1 VYDLSVAAGTHNRFC
16 PLSMALD
23 LLGDRWMLLIVQ
35 PLLQGPRTRHALDLY
50 LEGAESDDIQ
60 IGLDRLVEAG
70 VVRAP
75 SSETQVGE
83 AIVELTD
90 LGMALA
96 PTIEEL
102 SRWGMKALYTSDGAL
117 DPEDQT
123 FDQTWAVGDGQG
135 LRDETYCW
143 TIDGHTFGLE
153 VKGTNLVRTI
163 GAPANPVASLKAS
176 SDVMD
181 AMIFGGT
188 AMSSAIMR
196 GDLLLSGPPQA
207 IRRMF
212 RIVGFPAETAFDEP
226 ST

>member
-1 VYDLSVAAGTHNRFC
+1 MIHNRFC

-23 LLGDRWMLLIVQ
+23 LLGDRWILLIVQ
-35 PLLQGPRTRHALDLY
+35 PLLQGPTTRRALDLF
-50 LEGAESDDIQ
+50 LAGSEAEHIQ

-75 SSETQVGE
+75 SSETEEGE

-96 PTIEEL
+96 STIEEL
-102 SRWGMKALYTSDGAL
+102 SRWGMNALYTSDGAM
-117 DPEDQT
+117 DPEDHT

-135 LRDETYCW
+135 IRDETYCW

-153 VKGTNLVRTI
+153 VRGTNLVRTI
-163 GAPANPVASLKAS
+163 GPPVNPMVSLQASR
-176 SDVMD
+176 DVMD

-188 AMSSAIMR
+188 SMSSAIMR

-207 IRRMF
+207 IKRMF
-212 RIVGFPAETAFDEP
+212 RIVGFPAETAGYEP